1 MNKWKKNKMGAHS
14 PFRVQI
20 FSLLIA
26 EEVIKYRG

>member
-1 MNKWKKNKMGAHS
+1 MEKWIKNKMGANS
-14 PFRVQI
+14 PFRVQT